1 MSARFTARGRT
12 GPLPHPAS
20 HMMLPM
26 GGRVGERAGA
36 VPERARVRQS
46 WRRLLLLV
54 ALPLLLGAAE
64 PRLVPDVSDTQID
77 IAYSFTGAD
86 LLLFG
91 AILYPGGRPPADTDV
106 VVVIKGPSEP
116 LLVREKAKVAGIW
129 INHASER
136 FRSVPSFYAVAS
148 SRPLDQLV
156 SPRTAAIYEIG
167 IDNLLLSPANGA
179 SANEQTRF
187 ETGLVELKRRT
198 GLYAEHAGAVSVREG
213 VLYRALVPI
222 PARVPV
228 GSYTAETYLIRNGRI
243 VAAATREIRIGKSGF
258 ERFVTTA
265 ASDYPFLYG
274 LSGIALSLL
283 LGWLAAIGFAR
294 ARR

>member
-1 MSARFTARGRT
+1 MTARFTARGRT
-12 GPLPHPAS
+12 GPHPVSQMILP
-20 HMMLPM
+20 L
-26 GGRVGERAGA
+26 GGRVGVRAGA
-36 VPERARVRQS
+36 AS
-46 WRRLLLLV
+46 KRLL
-54 ALPLLLGAAE
+54 ALIACVPMIIGTSE
-64 PRLVPDVSDTQID
+64 PKLVPDVSDTQID
-77 IAYSFTGAD
+77 IAYSFTGAE

-91 AILYPGGRPPADTDV
+91 AILYPGGRAPTPDTDV
-106 VVVIKGPSEP
+106 AVVIKGPAEP

-129 INHASER
+129 VNHASER

-148 SRPLDQLV
+148 SRPLGELV

-179 SANEQTRF
+179 SANEQARF
-187 ETGLVELKRRT
+187 EAGLVELKRRT
-198 GLYAEHAGAVSVREG
+198 GLYAEHSGAVSVREG

-228 GSYTAETYLIRNGRI
+228 GSYTAETYLIRDGRI

-265 ASDYPFLYG
+265 AGDYPLLYG
-274 LSGIALSLL
+274 LSAIALSLL
-283 LGWLAAIGFAR
+283 LGWIAAIGFAR
-294 ARR
+294 VRR

>member
-1 MSARFTARGRT
+1 MRARFTARGAAAAKR
-12 GPLPHPAS
+12 AS
-20 HMMLPM
+20 RLS
-26 GGRVGERAGA
+26 
-36 VPERARVRQS
+36 QTL
-46 WRRLLLLV
+46 RRLGLL
-54 ALPLLLGAAE
+54 ACLPLLLGATE
-64 PRLVPDVSDTQID
+64 PKLVPDVSQTQID

-91 AILYPGGRPPADTDV
+91 AILYPDGRPPAGTDV
-106 VVVIKGPSEP
+106 AVVIKGPSEP

-148 SRPLDQLV
+148 SRPLKDLV

-167 IDNLLLSPANGA
+167 IDNLLLSPANGS
-179 SANEQTRF
+179 SANEQARF
-187 ETGLVELKRRT
+187 EAGLIDLKRRS
-198 GLYAEHAGAVSVREG
+198 GLYAEHPAAVSVREG
-213 VLYRALVPI
+213 VLYRASVPI

-228 GSYTAETYLIRNGRI
+228 GAYTAETYLIRNGRI
-243 VAAATREIRIGKSGF
+243 VAAATRRIEVGKSGF
-258 ERFVTTA
+258 ERFA
-265 ASDYPFLYG
+265 AAAATDFPLLYG
-274 LSGIALSLL
+274 LAAIGLSLL

>member
-12 GPLPHPAS
+12 NK
-20 HMMLPM
+20 
-26 GGRVGERAGA
+26 RK
-36 VPERARVRQS
+36 
-46 WRRLLLLV
+46 RLLCLV
-54 ALPLLLGAAE
+54 ACLPLLLGAAE
-64 PRLVPDVSDTQID
+64 PKLVPDVSDTQID
-77 IAYSFTGAD
+77 IAYSFTGAQ

-91 AILYPGGRPPADTDV
+91 AILYPGGRPPAPDTDV
-106 VVVIKGPSEP
+106 AVVIKGPAEP

-129 INHASER
+129 VNHASER

-179 SANEQTRF
+179 SAGERARF
-187 ETGLVELKRRT
+187 EAGLIDLKRRS

-228 GSYTAETYLIRNGRI
+228 GRYTAETYLIRNGHI
-243 VAAATREIRIGKSGF
+243 IAVATREIGIGKSGF
-258 ERFVTTA
+258 ERFVAQA
-265 ASDYPFLYG
+265 AEGQPLLYG
-274 LSGIALSLL
+274 LAAIVISLL
-283 LGWLAAIGFAR
+283 MGFAAAMAFGR
-294 ARR
+294 VRR